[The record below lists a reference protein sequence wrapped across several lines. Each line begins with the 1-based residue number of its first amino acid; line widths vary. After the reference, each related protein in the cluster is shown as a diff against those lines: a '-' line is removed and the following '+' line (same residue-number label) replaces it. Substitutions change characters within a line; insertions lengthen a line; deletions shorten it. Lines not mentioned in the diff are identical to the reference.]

1 MAAVDAVPAEAGADS
16 PRITTL
22 EATNEIIDW
31 WITNMPL
38 VRQLSRAVF
47 GVSLLLLCTP
57 ADAEQ
62 QFDSPDAA
70 VEALVS
76 AARSGDKKELLKIL
90 GPDGQNVVSSGDE
103 VADKNARESFME
115 AYEKSHEIE
124 TEGEDFAVL
133 LLGDDDWPFPIPVV
147 KTEDGK
153 WEFDTEGGLEEI
165 LIRRI
170 GRNELSAIEAARTY
184 IKAQEAYVVINP
196 DGKTPPA
203 YAQRIMSSPGKK
215 DGLFWPT
222 EEGEEKSPLTK
233 KFVEIIDEG
242 YEPDGVTPIPYRGY
256 YFRILKSQG
265 DGAEGGAREYVEDGR
280 MTGGY
285 ALIAFPAEYNNSG
298 IMTFMVN
305 QDSQVL
311 EKDLGEDTAEIAG
324 KIETFDPDDTWQPAQ
339 TP

>member
-1 MAAVDAVPAEAGADS
+1 
-16 PRITTL
+16 
-22 EATNEIIDW
+22 
-31 WITNMPL
+31 MPL

-47 GVSLLLLCTP
+47 GISLLVCCTQ
-57 ADAEQ
+57 AQAGE

-70 VEALVS
+70 IEALVS
-76 AARSGDKKELLKIL
+76 AARGGDKEKLLEIL
-90 GPDGQNVVSSGDE
+90 GPEGQDVVSSGDE
-103 VADKNARESFME
+103 VADKNAREGFMQ
-115 AYEKSHEIE
+115 AYEKAHKLE
-124 TEGEDFAVL
+124 TEGDDFAVL

-170 GRNELSAIEAARTY
+170 GRNELSAIEAARGY
-184 IKAQEAYVVINP
+184 IKAQEEYLALNP
-196 DGKTPPA
+196 DGGKPPA

-215 DGLFWPT
+215 DGLYWPT
-222 EEGEEKSPLTK
+222 EEGEGDSPLSK
-233 KFVEIIDEG
+233 KFVEVIDEG
-242 YEPDGVTPIPYRGY
+242 YEPDGITPIPYHGY
-256 YFRILKSQG
+256 FFRILKSQG
-265 DGAEGGAREYVEDGR
+265 EGAEGGARDYVEDGR

-298 IMTFMVN
+298 IMTFIVN

-311 EKDLGEDTAEIAG
+311 EKDLGEDTVEIAG
-324 KIETFDPDDTWQPAQ
+324 KIETFSPDDTWEPAQ

>member
-1 MAAVDAVPAEAGADS
+1 
-16 PRITTL
+16 
-22 EATNEIIDW
+22 
-31 WITNMPL
+31 MPL

-47 GVSLLLLCTP
+47 GISLLVLCTQ
-57 ADAEQ
+57 AQAGE

-70 VEALVS
+70 IEALVS
-76 AARSGDKKELLKIL
+76 AARGGDKEKLLEIL
-90 GPDGQNVVSSGDE
+90 GPDGKDVVSSGDE
-103 VADKNARESFME
+103 VADKNARDSFMK
-115 AYEKSHEIE
+115 AYDKAHRFE
-124 TEGEDFAVL
+124 TEGDDFAVL

-147 KTEDGK
+147 KDEDGK

-170 GRNELSAIEAARTY
+170 GRNELSAIEAARGFIT
-184 IKAQEAYVVINP
+184 AQEKYAALNP
-196 DGKTPPA
+196 DGGKTPA

-215 DGLFWPT
+215 DGLYWPT
-222 EEGEEKSPLTK
+222 KDGEGDSPLAKKFAEVIEEGYK
-233 KFVEIIDEG
+233 
-242 YEPDGVTPIPYRGY
+242 PDGINPIPYHGY

-265 DGAEGGAREYVEDGR
+265 EGAEGGAREYVENGR

-298 IMTFMVN
+298 IMTFIVN

-311 EKDLGEDTAEIAG
+311 EKDLGEDTVEIAS
-324 KIETFDPDDTWQPAQ
+324 KIDTFAPDDTWEPAQ